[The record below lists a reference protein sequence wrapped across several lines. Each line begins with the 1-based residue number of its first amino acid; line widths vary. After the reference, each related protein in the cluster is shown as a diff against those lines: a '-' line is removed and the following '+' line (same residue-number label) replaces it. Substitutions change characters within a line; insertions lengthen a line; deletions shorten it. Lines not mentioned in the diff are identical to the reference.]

1 MVTPNRLPRC
11 AGAVR
16 RTLATLLDMACFGL
30 LTAALAIPL
39 WRSLDPLLPPAP
51 TYDQVVAAVTDRE
64 WLLHAAGILGIW
76 IAAWYAYFVVGWGL
90 VGATP
95 GKAILGLR
103 VVDHRRRFPVGAGRA
118 LLRLAAYSVSAVT
131 LGLGH
136 LLVLLRRDR
145 RALHDIL
152 AGTRVVNRRDAIEMA
167 RGGVG
172 DKGVAPGGS
181 GRGDH
186 TPGDPE

>member
-1 MVTPNRLPRC
+1 MDLSDDLPRC
-11 AGAVR
+11 AGPIR
-16 RTLATLLDMACFGL
+16 RVLATLVDMVCFGVA
-30 LTAALAIPL
+30 TMILAVPL
-39 WRSLDPLLPPAP
+39 WLSLSPRLPPHP
-51 TYDQVVAAVTDRE
+51 SYDQVVTAITDPE
-64 WLLHAAGILGIW
+64 WLQHGAGILGIW

-90 VGATP
+90 FGATP
-95 GKAILGLR
+95 GKALLGLR

-152 AGTRVVNRRDAIEMA
+152 AGTRVVRRSEALELA
-167 RGGVG
+167 RGLDRSETPPDHGPPPQDPDG
-172 DKGVAPGGS
+172 DEP
-181 GRGDH
+181 
-186 TPGDPE
+186 